1 MNSVILAAAARF
13 ISPVIFVVSLVLLY
27 RGHNLPGGGFI
38 GGLIAATA
46 ILLRDFAKVGPGN
59 VSADL
64 DSESEEDGNR
74 AMPVILMIFGL
85 SVAGGSAFL
94 PVLFGDPFF
103 TGYWLPSFSLP
114 LLGKIHLGT
123 PLIFDVG
130 VYLTV
135 IGFVV
140 HSARSLKD
148 DSNPNEPDKNEE
160 NVWN

>member
-1 MNSVILAAAARF
+1 MNSAILVAAAKF
-13 ISPVIFVVSLVLLY
+13 LSPVIFVISLVLLY

-46 ILLRDFAKVGPGN
+46 ILLRDFAQVRIRPY
-59 VSADL
+59 DT
-64 DSESEEDGNR
+64 DTDDGAEGGSTR
-74 AMPVILMIFGL
+74 TMPVLLMIVGL
-85 SVAGGSAFL
+85 GIAGGSALL

-103 TGYWLPSFSLP
+103 TGYWLPGFSLP

-123 PLIFDVG
+123 PLVFDVG

-140 HSARSLKD
+140 HSARCLRD
-148 DSNPNEPDKNEE
+148 DSDPNEPEQNEGGA
-160 NVWN
+160 WN